1 MSLNTNTTTYGV
13 IPTIS
18 TSRRVAGSVS
28 KTYGLAY
35 PLTKNMNA
43 GWFSKE
49 SNISLVRNNL
59 KQLLSTDL
67 GERVMLPGFGLNLK
81 KYLFE
86 PMDEQLFESIKR
98 EILDTLYKYAPNV
111 SILKLRV
118 LPLDDYGVEGFQSI
132 KIILSVQLKD
142 SENSV
147 FDVGVKIG

>member
-18 TSRRVAGSVS
+18 TSRSVVGSVS
-28 KTYGLAY
+28 KTFGLTY

-49 SNISLVRNNL
+49 SGISLVRNNL

-111 SILKLRV
+111 KILKLRV
-118 LPLDDYGVEGFQSI
+118 LPLDDYGVEGFQAI